1 MQAMNIRGSFL
12 SAVLAMT
19 VLSSCSKVD
28 TVNDWIYQLDDNQL
42 AVLKYL
48 RPLGHKSSPLQFLV
62 DRRSPYIMDDQY
74 LRDPKIL
81 PVHFLVDGKS
91 SDDLTWVE
99 SGRHGTLHNDHQD
112 KPTADQIR
120 WSDTVR
126 YRCKEFP
133 LQLDVTLTHYRGYSV
148 IEYDAVLTNEQDGQS
163 PRIQNLQAIDETI
176 GHQAGTYVLHAV
188 RGSTY
193 SFTDFEP
200 LCQRLNGTAS
210 YAVTNGKC
218 TSDYMPCFNLEN
230 ATAGTGIIAVLNWQ
244 GNWKV
249 DFTKEADGIRMTG
262 GQYQTDFVL
271 QPHES
276 VRFPGVVLMLYKGDW
291 LDGQNEYRRWLIKE
305 NLCRYQENDIPPTNA
320 LICPDAPTEAGD
332 LAAFELYKK
341 TGVTKLL
348 DKFNKDA
355 GWYDTEGHDWPFTG
369 NWFVK
374 KENYPNGLKPL
385 SDAAHGEN
393 LQFALWLEPERIV
406 AGTKAAKDLAG
417 KVIALGA
424 DGKVVDDT
432 QVPVGTTLL
441 VNYADPSAV
450 DYVIDMLDKVITEHG
465 VDQYRQDFNMFP
477 GQYWAAWD
485 AKEAKRL
492 GCPRTGIT
500 ENHYTE
506 GYLRVFSELLER
518 HPNMFIDACAS
529 GGMRYDL
536 ETLRYAFLHTRS
548 DFWADIESAQCQT
561 FGCASWIPYWGTGF
575 TNLSLY
581 DVRSHIG
588 NSIGVGAGDEAGAAK
603 LEEALTEW
611 RSLAKYLQDD
621 YYPLTAYAGKSRNP
635 MAMQFGKAEEGMIIA
650 YFRED
655 GSVHVMP
662 RGLIPERKYQI
673 WNRDKQEETLRE
685 MSGAEIMGG
694 LTIESKAATAIIM
707 QYKLK

>member
-1 MQAMNIRGSFL
+1 M
-12 SAVLAMT
+12 
-19 VLSSCSKVD
+19 
-28 TVNDWIYQLDDNQL
+28 
-42 AVLKYL
+42 
-48 RPLGHKSSPLQFLV
+48 
-62 DRRSPYIMDDQY
+62 
-74 LRDPKIL
+74 
-81 PVHFLVDGKS
+81 
-91 SDDLTWVE
+91 
-99 SGRHGTLHNDHQD
+99 
-112 KPTADQIR
+112 
-120 WSDTVR
+120 
-126 YRCKEFP
+126 
-133 LQLDVTLTHYRGYSV
+133 
-148 IEYDAVLTNEQDGQS
+148 
-163 PRIQNLQAIDETI
+163 
-176 GHQAGTYVLHAV
+176 
-188 RGSTY
+188 
-193 SFTDFEP
+193 
-200 LCQRLNGTAS
+200 
-210 YAVTNGKC
+210 
-218 TSDYMPCFNLEN
+218 
-230 ATAGTGIIAVLNWQ
+230 
-244 GNWKV
+244 
-249 DFTKEADGIRMTG
+249 
-262 GQYQTDFVL
+262 
-271 QPHES
+271 
-276 VRFPGVVLMLYKGDW
+276 
-291 LDGQNEYRRWLIKE
+291 
-305 NLCRYQENDIPPTNA
+305 
-320 LICPDAPTEAGD
+320 
-332 LAAFELYKK
+332 
-341 TGVTKLL
+341 
-348 DKFNKDA
+348 
-355 GWYDTEGHDWPFTG
+355 
-369 NWFVK
+369 
-374 KENYPNGLKPL
+374 

-424 DGKVVDDT
+424 DGKAVDDT
-432 QVPVGTTLL
+432 TVPVGTTLL

-450 DYVIDMLDKVITEHG
+450 DYVVDMLDKVITEHG

-477 GQYWAAWD
+477 GPYWAAWD
-485 AKEAKRL
+485 AKEAEQL

-506 GYLRVFSELLER
+506 GYLRVFSELLKR

-603 LEEALTEW
+603 LEEALIEW

-662 RGLIPERKYQI
+662 RGLIPEGKYQI